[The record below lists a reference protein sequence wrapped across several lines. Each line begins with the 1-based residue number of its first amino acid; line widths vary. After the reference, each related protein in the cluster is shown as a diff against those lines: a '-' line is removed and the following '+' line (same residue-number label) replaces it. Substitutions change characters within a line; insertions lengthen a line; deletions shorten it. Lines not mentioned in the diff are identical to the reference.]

1 MTRIEHDSDRAHP
14 LPGRREGEAGGA
26 TITRPCGTADRS
38 GDADR
43 PSGPKPAARV
53 RIGRIHDRAEVR
65 PCVVSGEESGDRAED
80 RADDP
85 AEGGE
90 G

>member
-26 TITRPCGTADRS
+26 TITRPCGSADRS

-43 PSGPKPAARV
+43 PAGPKPAARV
-53 RIGRIHDRAEVR
+53 RIDRIYDPDAVR
-65 PCVVSGEESGDRAED
+65 PCVVSGEKSDDGGGSTDAGD
-80 RADDP
+80 
-85 AEGGE
+85 GG
-90 G
+90 

>member
-1 MTRIEHDSDRAHP
+1 MTRIEHGSDRAHP

-43 PSGPKPAARV
+43 PSMPKPAVRV
-53 RIGRIHDRAEVR
+53 RIHRIYDPDEVR
-65 PCVVSGEESGDRAED
+65 PCVVSGAESSD
-80 RADDP
+80 RADDS
-85 AEGGE
+85 AEGGA